1 MRPPAF
7 TAPRLSVVAAL
18 LCVAAC
24 TRPNP
29 FYVPDGVEVAGGQ
42 AGEGGQGGAGGAAG
56 GEGFEGG
63 GEGAEADPGGAGG
76 PGGEGGAGG
85 EGGQGGADGGGIGGN
100 PVAEL
105 ELLGPEQVSEDEPFE
120 LKLSAFDAG
129 GEPTSALSGRL
140 IITSD
145 RGDVRPSSLTVQN
158 LASGKLTF
166 KVRLNRE
173 GQANLRVVV
182 EATLLQSE
190 PWPVAV
196 LPASWDDVSDQ
207 PVLAR
212 GARDEWDDRHV
223 QQPSVVRVADD
234 QPGPFSGKYLMYY
247 RGRNAS
253 LTMSG
258 VGVALSD
265 DGIDWRRAEINPV
278 LPYQELGPRR
288 FIDYS
293 EPDVHVTDAGDFRM
307 WLTGTTQN
315 ESHIVHASS
324 ADGLQWER
332 PDGDPVIRASG
343 QQDWDELW
351 VFAPSVVPKPGGWQC
366 WYGGFTTDGDFGIG
380 FADSPDGLTWTK
392 HDPNPVLPPGQRAQ
406 DWDAITVDKP
416 TVIKDGTVYRMWYT
430 GDQVFTDSTA
440 DPWKIGYAT
449 STDGIRWEK
458 SPENPVLT
466 PSGLDG
472 RFDRVRVAN
481 PSAVQVPHPDD
492 PDRSVVRLYF
502 DGFDGQRWSI
512 GLARTTE

>member
-1 MRPPAF
+1 MRLLALMVLF
-7 TAPRLSVVAAL
+7 CAP
-18 LCVAAC
+18 AC

-29 FYVPDGVEVAGGQ
+29 FYVPDGVEF
-42 AGEGGQGGAGGAAG
+42 AGE
-56 GEGFEGG
+56 
-63 GEGAEADPGGAGG
+63 
-76 PGGEGGAGG
+76 EGGAGG
-85 EGGQGGADGGGIGGN
+85 EGDPGGGPGGLGGPGVAGEVGGQGEGGEGGPGGGEGGEGGDGGVDGGIGGN
-100 PVAEL
+100 PVASL
-105 ELLGPEQVSEDEPFE
+105 ELIGPDEVTEDSPFE
-120 LKLSAFDAG
+120 LKLSAFDAA
-129 GEPTSALSGRL
+129 GEPTSALAGRL
-140 IITSD
+140 LLTSD
-145 RGDVRPSSLTVQN
+145 RGDIRPASLTVQSV
-158 LASGKLTF
+158 ASGKITF
-166 KVRLNRE
+166 KARLNRE
-173 GQANLRVVV
+173 GRANLRVVL
-182 EATLLQSE
+182 EQTLEQSA
-190 PWPVAV
+190 PWPVDVAP
-196 LPASWDDVSDQ
+196 LRWDDTPDQ

-223 QQPSVVRVADD
+223 QQPSVVRVPDD
-234 QPGPFSGKYLMYY
+234 HAGPFAGKYLMYY

-265 DGIDWRRAEINPV
+265 DGVDWRRAEINPV

-293 EPDVHVTDAGDFRM
+293 EPDVHVVGDGSYRM

-315 ESHIVHASS
+315 ESHIVHATSD
-324 ADGLQWER
+324 DGLAWVR
-332 PDGDPVIRASG
+332 PDGDPVIRASA

-351 VFAPSVVPKPGGWQC
+351 VFAPSVIPDGDDFEC

-380 FADSPDGLTWTK
+380 YASSPDGLTWTK
-392 HDPNPVLPPGQRAQ
+392 HDPNPVLPPGARAQ

-416 TVIKDGTVYRMWYT
+416 TVIKDGSVYRMWYT

-458 SPENPVLT
+458 SPDNPVLS
-466 PSGLDG
+466 PSNREG

-481 PSAVQVPHPDD
+481 PAAIQTPDPDD
-492 PDRSVVRLYF
+492 PDRDIIRMYF

-512 GLARTTE
+512 GLANPPD